1 MKPFSYLSTDI
12 AGRNSV
18 LCFLQF
24 YLILIEFIYDSLSG
38 FFLLN
43 DSVASFLN
51 QPHKFF
57 EFTCLLIHNLWI
69 FRHKITI
76 SSKFWI

>member
-69 FRHKITI
+69 FRYKITI